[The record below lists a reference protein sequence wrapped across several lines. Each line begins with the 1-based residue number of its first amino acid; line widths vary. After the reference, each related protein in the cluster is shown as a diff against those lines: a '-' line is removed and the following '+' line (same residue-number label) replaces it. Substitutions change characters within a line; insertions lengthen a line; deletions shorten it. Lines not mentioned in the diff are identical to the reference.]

1 MSDESL
7 GSAYRRDGFVVVPD
21 LLGPS
26 ALQDLRAIIAEL
38 VAASAAV
45 TEHTAVYDLEPGHT
59 PAAPRVRRIKQP
71 HKVHPR
77 STPSCGA
84 HR

>member
-1 MSDESL
+1 MSHESL

-21 LLGPS
+21 LLGPA
-26 ALQDLRAIIAEL
+26 ALQELRAIIAEL

-59 PAAPRVRRIKQP
+59 PAAPRVRRIKRRTRFI
-71 HKVHPR
+71 PR

-84 HR
+84 RR